1 MIEEI
6 LPDGRR
12 CRISAFQ
19 QPTTAD
25 GPTADAPAVRVIVR
39 CDIDGL
45 APIELPLDACWAEAE
60 RLPPGLADLIIR
72 HFLLA

>member
-1 MIEEI
+1 MIEAF

-12 CRISAFQ
+12 CRLSSFRRLTA
-19 QPTTAD
+19 AD
-25 GPTADAPAVRVIVR
+25 GPTADTLAVRVVVR

-45 APIELPLDACWAEAE
+45 APIELPLDADWTETE

-72 HFLLA
+72 HFLLV